1 MGVIVSWTDD
11 EKKIIRYEF
20 PGQWTWDDLYNAMNQ
35 VNEMMAS
42 VPYNVYVVI
51 SLEHS
56 RGIPPGALTHLR
68 IGTLKGAP
76 NWGGGVFI
84 GMSSLLTALLNTFTT
99 LNKKLGERYAIA
111 KNDEEAMAII
121 NKWREGES
129 QTSTPD

>member
-1 MGVIVSWTDD
+1 MGVIVNWTDD

-20 PGQWTWDDLYNAMNQ
+20 PGQWTWDDLYNAMSQ

-56 RGIPPGALTHLR
+56 KGIPPGALTHLR

-111 KNDEEAMAII
+111 KTDDEAMAII
-121 NKWREGES
+121 NKWREREN

>member
-1 MGVIVSWTDD
+1 MGVTVGWTND

-20 PGQWTWDDLYNAMNQ
+20 PAQWTWDELYGAMNQ
-35 VNEMMAS
+35 VNAMMAS

-51 SLEHS
+51 SFEQS
-56 RGIPPGALTHLR
+56 KGIPPGALSHLR

-84 GMSSLLTALLNTFTT
+84 GMSSLLTALLNTFTS

-111 KNDEEAMAII
+111 KTDDEAMAII
-121 NKWREGES
+121 NKWRERES
-129 QTSTPD
+129 QTSTSD

>member
-129 QTSTPD
+129 QTSTSD